1 MHRLRVVL
9 SRHPEVRLALL
20 FGSRA
25 RGQHAAGADLDLAIE
40 GEAVDRLELGR
51 ELGAATGLDIDL
63 VPIEHA
69 GYPLL
74 NAILRDGIL
83 VHEGALHARAQ
94 FLTGAFLHTETD
106 RPWFERMRD
115 AYLDRLALQADG

>member
-1 MHRLRVVL
+1 MQQLREVL

-25 RGQHAAGADLDLAIE
+25 RGRHAAGADLDLAIE
-40 GEAVDRLELGR
+40 GEGIDRLELGR

-63 VPIEHA
+63 VPIEQA

-83 VHEGALHARAQ
+83 VHEGAPHARAR
-94 FLTGAFLHTETD
+94 FLTRAILQTETD

-115 AYLDRLALQADG
+115 AYLDRLALRADG